1 LRNLPE
7 KESFQAA
14 PCVLTFAHSLA
25 GDPFFSER
33 MDIKRAFPGA
43 MPSLT
48 TWTAFLLAALAM
60 QIVPGPETVLVV
72 SRGVGEGR
80 RVALWTVVGMTLV
93 AGAVQLPLLALGIA
107 SIVQSSPLAFA
118 LLRAAGALY
127 LVWLGCRLWLAPC
140 PAMTNGLVRNAV
152 PAGAALREGFIANI
166 TNPNPLIFMLAF
178 LPQFV
183 DPARGAVTAQLL
195 VLGATQKI
203 TGFALLCSM
212 ALASGTVAGWLSRR
226 PGFALWQQR
235 IGGGAMIVLGLGLLA
250 GTVRGK

>member
-212 ALASGTVAGWLSRR
+212 ALASGTVARGLSRR